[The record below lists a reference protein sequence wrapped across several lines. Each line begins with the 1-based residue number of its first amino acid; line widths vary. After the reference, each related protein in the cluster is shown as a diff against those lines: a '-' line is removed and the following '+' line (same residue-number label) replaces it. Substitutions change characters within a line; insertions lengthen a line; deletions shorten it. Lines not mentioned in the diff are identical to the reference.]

1 MKKNLILKLFCL
13 IFLINND
20 FELNTKIKIFN
31 SNRKIKLKL
40 KNKNIIKKN

>member
-20 FELNTKIKIFN
+20 FVLNTKIKIFN
-31 SNRKIKLKL
+31 SNRKSKIK
-40 KNKNIIKKN
+40 IKK